1 MAILKY
7 TTVVM
12 SVTAIGVNER
22 GLVQFMRAI
31 FGRTN
36 DEMELC
42 GPAKGLGDGMGKANQ
57 SITTRSCSCTNYHKR
72 QNCWEEGMQVEE

>member
-1 MAILKY
+1 MIKRGMAILKY

-12 SVTAIGVNER
+12 SVTAIGVSEK

-31 FGRTN
+31 FGRTS

-42 GPAKGLGDGMGKANQ
+42 
-57 SITTRSCSCTNYHKR
+57 I
-72 QNCWEEGMQVEE
+72 